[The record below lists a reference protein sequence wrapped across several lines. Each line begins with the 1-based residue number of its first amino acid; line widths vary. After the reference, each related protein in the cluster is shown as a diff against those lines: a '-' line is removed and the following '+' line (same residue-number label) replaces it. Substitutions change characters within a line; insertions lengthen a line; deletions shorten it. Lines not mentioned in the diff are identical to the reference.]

1 MITSSDRAYRER
13 PNPPSPGPETD
24 PERID
29 PIGRLARTR
38 FGVSYIYP
46 IQRYVMSNVLEGNPQ
61 IVVLPTGAGKSLCFQ
76 LPSLL
81 LPGPTLVVMPL
92 LSLLSDQLRKLQNAG
107 IPVGCLRGGLPPAEK
122 KALWTGLR
130 TGGIRLLLATPE
142 ACLAEPNLSALQ
154 SCGLV
159 HLVVDEAHCVSEWG
173 DTFRPAYRDV
183 GSLAR
188 RLGIGMISAFTATA
202 SSQVIDKIRT
212 LLFDGADVRIV
223 AGGADRPGIFYEVQ
237 PILSRGH
244 AIAEVARNAARPV
257 LVFCRTRNDVEMA
270 SRAALRACPG
280 QPARFYHAGL
290 TREERASVEAWFLS
304 SSDGALFATCA
315 YGMGVDKPDI
325 RTVVH
330 VDVPASVEA
339 YLQESGRAGRDGQP
353 ARAVLFLSREADA
366 FRSRLS
372 DPVTL
377 QRFDQMLGYAR
388 QSDACRRNSLLSLIG
403 QEPVACAGC
412 DVCDGSLDVR
422 AAGEREI
429 MDFVHAYRRRF
440 TIAQAAAILAGGA
453 SPRQTRGFHDCIRGW
468 GSLAGWEKE
477 DVEAGLHALVA
488 EGRLRV
494 PARGPWKERL
504 TFRGG

>member
-1 MITSSDRAYRER
+1 
-13 PNPPSPGPETD
+13 
-24 PERID
+24 
-29 PIGRLARTR
+29 
-38 FGVSYIYP
+38 
-46 IQRYVMSNVLEGNPQ
+46 
-61 IVVLPTGAGKSLCFQ
+61 
-76 LPSLL
+76 
-81 LPGPTLVVMPL
+81 MPL
-92 LSLLSDQLRKLQNAG
+92 LSLLSDQLRKLHNAG
-107 IPVGCLRGGLPPAEK
+107 IPVGCLRGGLPHAEK
-122 KALWTGLR
+122 EALWTGLR

-142 ACLAEPNLSALQ
+142 ACLAEPNLSALR

-188 RLGIGMISAFTATA
+188 RLGILMISAFTATA

-244 AIAEVARNAARPV
+244 AIAEVTRNAARPV
-257 LVFCRTRNDVEMA
+257 LVFCRTRDDVEMA

-280 QPARFYHAGL
+280 QPVRFYHAGL
-290 TREERASVEAWFLS
+290 TREERASVETWFLS
-304 SSDGALFATCA
+304 SSNGALFATCA
-315 YGMGVDKPDI
+315 YGLGVDKPDI
-325 RTVVH
+325 RTVAH

-353 ARAVLFLSREADA
+353 ARAVLFVSREADA

-372 DPVTL
+372 DPVAL
-377 QRFDQMLGYAR
+377 QRFDRMLGYAR
-388 QSDACRRNSLLSLIG
+388 QSGACRRNSLLSLIG

-412 DVCDGSLDVR
+412 DVCDGSQLVR

-429 MDFVHAYRRRF
+429 MDFVRAHRRSF
-440 TIAQAAAILAGGA
+440 TIAQAAAILAGAA

-468 GSLAGWEKE
+468 ASLAEWEKE
-477 DVEAGLHALVA
+477 DVEAAILALVA
-488 EGRLRV
+488 QAGLHV
-494 PARGPWKERL
+494 ISRGPWKERL
-504 TFRGG
+504 TFRGR